1 MPYSDLRQRVDD
13 GLAVDGCRPALGSRF
28 RWAKRSTMLVS
39 RPLPVLRL
47 ESVQIWQLSVNP
59 PASAPVSNWLA
70 GFFSSIE
77 ARVASRHFEV
87 VRFSGP

>member
-1 MPYSDLRQRVDD
+1 MLYSDPRRRIDV
-13 GLAVDGCRPALGSRF
+13 GLAVDGCRPALGRRF

-47 ESVQIWQLSVNP
+47 ESVQIWQFSVNP
-59 PASAPVSNWLA
+59 PASAPLSNWLV
-70 GFFSSIE
+70 GFFLIE
-77 ARVASRHFEV
+77 ARVASRCFEV